1 MYVIEIVNIGMSFIK
16 LALEKNQNT
25 DDKPQQQICI
35 FLSVTWWD
43 VHLLNHFSIVVWT
56 DFIGN
61 LILHIFYLMKW

>member
-35 FLSVTWWD
+35 FLRVTWWD
-43 VHLLNHFSIVVWT
+43 VHLLNHFSIVVCGRILLGTWYYIF
-56 DFIGN
+56 FI
-61 LILHIFYLMKW
+61 